1 MALSTSLFEFFFIYL
16 IIFLQNLV
24 IINLFII
31 YMYANLCGKDN
42 LVSKTKRIESRR
54 EKLGIEGG
62 KEEIKEG

>member
-42 LVSKTKRIESRR
+42 IFSKTKRIESRR